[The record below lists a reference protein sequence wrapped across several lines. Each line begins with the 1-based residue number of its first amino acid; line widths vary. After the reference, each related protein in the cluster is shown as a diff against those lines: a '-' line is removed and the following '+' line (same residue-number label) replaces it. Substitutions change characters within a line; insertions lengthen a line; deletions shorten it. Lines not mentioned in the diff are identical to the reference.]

1 MNTNLY
7 DQLKN
12 KPYYIPLTIK
22 GEVLRREFDGKD
34 VVKNETINNY
44 EVIKR
49 IGEGAFSKVY
59 EAHYVGLEGRGRHEV
74 RAESFGQAEAQR
86 RNQDRPED
94 GRASLRQSLRL
105 HS

>member
-1 MNTNLY
+1 MNANLY

-22 GEVLRREFDGKD
+22 GEILRRDADGKD
-34 VVKNETINNY
+34 IVKSETINNY

-59 EAHYVGLEGRGRHEV
+59 EARYVG
-74 RAESFGQAEAQR
+74 
-86 RNQDRPED
+86 
-94 GRASLRQSLRL
+94 
-105 HS
+105 